1 LDGFVCREP
10 IMLIQAAFGTSKI
23 FSIACIVK
31 QLPLKLFFLMKNHEK
46 KTCFQNGLVL
56 KAILLSFEQS
66 LRKKT

>member
-31 QLPLKLFFLMKNHEK
+31 QLPLKLFFMKDHEK

-56 KAILLSFEQS
+56 KVILMSFEQS